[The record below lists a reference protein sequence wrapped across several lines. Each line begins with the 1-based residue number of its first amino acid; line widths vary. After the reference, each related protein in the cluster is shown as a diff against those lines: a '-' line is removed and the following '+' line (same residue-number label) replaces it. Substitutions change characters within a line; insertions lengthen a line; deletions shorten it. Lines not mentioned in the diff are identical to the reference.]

1 MSLRFPDNDT
11 FENHFKE
18 LLTFFK
24 PPEIISWSNV
34 LVVEEQ
40 SITHGQIHLIP
51 RSTLF
56 TPEIYEKRFDEL
68 LSQGHSWVNMNLMGI
83 LDNTLIVQ
91 IEYPYYKNN
100 IPRNKL
106 SVNYSGPSI
115 RDGKVQWHL
124 SSIVKIK
131 E

>member
-1 MSLRFPDNDT
+1 MSSSFPDNDT
-11 FENHFKE
+11 FQNHFKE

-24 PPEIISWSNV
+24 PPEIIPWSHV
-34 LVVEEQ
+34 LLVEER
-40 SITHGQIHLIP
+40 SIMYEKICLIP
-51 RSTLF
+51 RATLF

-115 RDGKVQWHL
+115 LDNKIQWNL
-124 SSIVKIK
+124 SGVVKIT